1 MKKNRKI
8 PKMKSDEQ
16 IAAFWDTHDF
26 VDYIEDTESAEDV
39 VFEKQTKETISIRL
53 ERRQVK
59 ELKRIARRVGLGYT
73 SLVRSWVTEKLAK
86 IHRS

>member
-1 MKKNRKI
+1 MKKTDKI

-26 VDYIEDTESAEDV
+26 ADYIEDTEPADDV

-59 ELKRIARRVGLGYT
+59 ELKKIARRVGLGYT

-86 IHRS
+86 IHRA